1 MGISY
6 TLLNEV
12 LNGKRQVNAELA
24 MLAEAALGLDAD
36 TLVRMQARY
45 NMQVARQDK
54 TFSERLAKI
63 RKLTAMLW
71 KAIYVTR
78 SRYPAPD
85 QNNQLWQWKQN
96 ISNIRIAYIQAAEIR
111 PEEFEKRLNSFINKT
126 KENKIITGFGGI
138 DKYYWYK
145 QQL

>member
-1 MGISY
+1 MKQTLQFAILLNYQIIINNNSIGTTTNKYTPYFPIHPGEILKDEIEYLGISQRLLASQMGISY

-45 NMQVARQDK
+45 NIQVARQDK

-63 RKLTAMLW
+63 RKLSAML
-71 KAIYVTR
+71 
-78 SRYPAPD
+78 
-85 QNNQLWQWKQN
+85 
-96 ISNIRIAYIQAAEIR
+96 
-111 PEEFEKRLNSFINKT
+111 
-126 KENKIITGFGGI
+126 
-138 DKYYWYK
+138 
-145 QQL
+145 

>member
-45 NMQVARQDK
+45 NMQVARHDK
-54 TFSERLAKI
+54 TFSELLVKNS
-63 RKLTAMLW
+63 T
-71 KAIYVTR
+71 
-78 SRYPAPD
+78 
-85 QNNQLWQWKQN
+85 
-96 ISNIRIAYIQAAEIR
+96 
-111 PEEFEKRLNSFINKT
+111 LNVIF
-126 KENKIITGFGGI
+126 
-138 DKYYWYK
+138 
-145 QQL
+145 

>member
-45 NMQVARQDK
+45 NMPHTTLV
-54 TFSERLAKI
+54 
-63 RKLTAMLW
+63 
-71 KAIYVTR
+71 
-78 SRYPAPD
+78 P
-85 QNNQLWQWKQN
+85 
-96 ISNIRIAYIQAAEIR
+96 
-111 PEEFEKRLNSFINKT
+111 
-126 KENKIITGFGGI
+126 
-138 DKYYWYK
+138 
-145 QQL
+145 

>member
-1 MGISY
+1 MGTTTNKYTPYFPIHPGEILKDEIEYLGISQRLLASQMGISY

-45 NMQVARQDK
+45 NIQVARQDK

-63 RKLTAMLW
+63 RKLSAMLW
-71 KAIYVTR
+71 NAIYLT
-78 SRYPAPD
+78 
-85 QNNQLWQWKQN
+85 
-96 ISNIRIAYIQAAEIR
+96 
-111 PEEFEKRLNSFINKT
+111 
-126 KENKIITGFGGI
+126 
-138 DKYYWYK
+138 
-145 QQL
+145 